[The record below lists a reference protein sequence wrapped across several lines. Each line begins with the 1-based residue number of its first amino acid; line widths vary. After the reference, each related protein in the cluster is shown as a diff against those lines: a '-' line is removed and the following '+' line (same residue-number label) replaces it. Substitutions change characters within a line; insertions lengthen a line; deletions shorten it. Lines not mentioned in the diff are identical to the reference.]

1 MSLRRIMRSFRS
13 ATFVALGAAVSGCGG
28 NEGGSTNSTPAVVIQ
43 RPLLAM
49 VEVPNGSFLM
59 GSPDGVGTATER
71 PRRRVTVERP
81 FLMGQTEVTRGQ
93 FREVLGRGDAT
104 SPNLP
109 MGAVTWFDAIEF
121 CNVLSAREGLPA
133 AYELEVI
140 ERDPDGAAKRARVQR
155 TNAGGYRLPSEAE
168 WEYACRAG
176 TETAWSFGDDPDGL
190 LDHGWF
196 QGQGSSGP
204 QAVGSLA
211 PNPWGL
217 LDMHGNVW
225 EWVEDGFQSGYSGAP
240 SHSGVW
246 NEEIGGGRV
255 LRGGGSLASAD
266 YCRSAYRNRGI
277 AGMKGGAFGFR
288 VVLDPAGEVTPP
300 EPSSAGQREEPAASS
315 PDATGAGN

>member
-1 MSLRRIMRSFRS
+1 MRSFR
-13 ATFVALGAAVSGCGG
+13 AAAFVALGAAVSGCGG
-28 NEGGSTNSTPAVVIQ
+28 NGGGSTNSTPAVVIQ

-49 VEVPNGSFLM
+49 VEVPAGSFLM
-59 GSPDGVGTATER
+59 GSPDDVGTATER

-93 FREVLGRGDAT
+93 FHEVLGRGDAT

-121 CNVLSAREGLPA
+121 CNALSAREGLPA
-133 AYELEVI
+133 AYELDVV
-140 ERDPDGAAKRARVQR
+140 ERDPEGAAKRARVRR
-155 TNAGGYRLPSEAE
+155 TGAGGYRLPSEAE

-176 TETAWSFGDDPDGL
+176 TETPWSFGDDPEAL
-190 LDHGWF
+190 VDHGWF
-196 QGQGSSGP
+196 QGQGSTGP

-217 LDMHGNVW
+217 LDMHGNLW

-240 SHSGVW
+240 AHSGVW
-246 NEEIGGGRV
+246 NDEVGGGRV

-288 VVLDPAGEVTPP
+288 VVLDPGEAGSPGPTPTGDQ
-300 EPSSAGQREEPAASS
+300 AGQASPVPTS
-315 PDATGAGN
+315 AS

>member
-1 MSLRRIMRSFRS
+1 
-13 ATFVALGAAVSGCGG
+13 
-28 NEGGSTNSTPAVVIQ
+28 VVIQ